1 MEHIREDQAGVA
13 RIIDH
18 TLLRADAT
26 RDDIVKICREAR
38 QYHFASV
45 CINPYWVPLAVAEL
59 TGSSVKVCTV
69 VGFPL
74 GATSTEAKVAET
86 ESALRAGAREIDMV
100 QNVGALLSGDPDTV
114 QRDIAAV
121 VEAAHRAG
129 AIVKVILETA
139 LLDDNQ
145 KVTASRL
152 AKMASAD
159 FVKTSTGFGPS
170 GATAHD
176 VELMRTAVGPEMGV
190 KASGGIRTLDDVKK
204 MVAAGA
210 TRIGASA
217 GVKIVEATAQAEPAS
232 GSY

>member
-86 ESALRAGAREIDMV
+86 ESALRAGAQEIDMV

-152 AKMASAD
+152 AKMANAD